1 MPRIFSFRN
10 SFFAIAAL
18 LLLSPASAFADSAS
32 LANGQSATFNYVAVG
47 FPNSTASATFTYNQL
62 AGTLTLVLTNTSTDN
77 IKLTEIGFN
86 ANMIVA
92 GTPVITYAGGTLA
105 DFVIGTQSLQGT
117 FTLGTNSSGG
127 EDADV
132 LNDGES
138 LTVVFTLSG
147 VPPALLE
154 IGGSQVHL
162 QSLPDGNSQ
171 KPNGSITTVPEPA
184 SMLLLGTGLAGI
196 ASRLRKRRKENNEEL
211 S

>member
-1 MPRIFSFRN
+1 MPRILSFRN
-10 SFFAIAAL
+10 SLFAIAAL

-47 FPNSTASATFTYNQL
+47 FPNSTATATFTYNQL
-62 AGTLTLVLTNTSTDN
+62 TGTVTLVLTNTSTDD
-77 IKLTEIGFN
+77 IKLTEVGFN
-86 ANMIVA
+86 SNMIFA
-92 GTPVITYAGGTLA
+92 GTPVITYAGGTVA
-105 DFVIGTQSLQGT
+105 DFVIGTQSLQGA
-117 FTLGTNSSGG
+117 FSLGVNSDGG
-127 EDADV
+127 NDADV

-147 VPPALLE
+147 VPPAFLE
-154 IGGSQVHL
+154 ITGTQVHL

-171 KPNGSITTVPEPA
+171 KPNGTITSTPEPA

-196 ASRLRKRRKENNEEL
+196 ASRLRKRRNRAIPE